1 MPYTLTVEPDLVRVV
16 FSGALT
22 AADLLTMAA
31 ELRAIERVRPVPHN
45 RLTDLSQVTD
55 FQLTV
60 SDILA
65 YVDERRGYWR
75 AHPRHEW
82 PKWGSC
88 APPCSRCATLGL
100 KRSVNRKGPAILG
113 RAFVAGAATLLWRRS
128 PGRRR
133 GSAVWPTLRSR
144 NGSSKHASAARRTAP

>member
-22 AADLLTMAA
+22 AADLLAMAA

-75 AHPRHEW
+75 AHPLRAALV
-82 PKWGSC
+82 
-88 APPCSRCATLGL
+88 APSELSFGFARMFQTFSEQADVELFAT
-100 KRSVNRKGPAILG
+100 VEAAVAWLG
-113 RAFVAGAATLLWRRS
+113 RVTR
-128 PGRRR
+128 
-133 GSAVWPTLRSR
+133 
-144 NGSSKHASAARRTAP
+144 